1 METFEQHFST
11 WTGTAAM
18 REAII
23 AELEGLPNDNGDWSS
38 PILSKEWHNHRW
50 GGGIVWR
57 LHYKNWNDVID
68 LIKKCDPEFYARYA
82 KEAPFYRNY
91 QEILDGCPAEFP
103 ILSKYLAMRKAEVEV
118 YAPNQSIG
126 LFGMT
131 WGDKVEGDWRG
142 DGSFWSNV
150 HQENYP
156 EANRILRKHRPDLY
170 DFDARY
176 HFASSILQDLDA
188 DTAEAILY
196 GAVSID
202 QVIDRIN
209 ALAQ

>member
-1 METFEQHFST
+1 MIN
-11 WTGTAAM
+11 M
-18 REAII
+18 
-23 AELEGLPNDNGDWSS
+23 N
-38 PILSKEWHNHRW
+38 
-50 GGGIVWR
+50 
-57 LHYKNWNDVID
+57 
-68 LIKKCDPEFYARYA
+68 
-82 KEAPFYRNY
+82 APFYRNY
-91 QEILDGCPAEFP
+91 QDRVVECYAEFP
-103 ILSKYLAMRKAEVEV
+103 VLSMYLAMRKAEVEV

-142 DGSFWSNV
+142 NGSFWSNV

-156 EANRILRKHRPDLY
+156 EADRMLREHRPDLY

-176 HFASSILQDLDA
+176 HFASSILQELDA
-188 DTAEAILY
+188 NTAEAILY

-202 QVIDRIN
+202 QVLDRIK